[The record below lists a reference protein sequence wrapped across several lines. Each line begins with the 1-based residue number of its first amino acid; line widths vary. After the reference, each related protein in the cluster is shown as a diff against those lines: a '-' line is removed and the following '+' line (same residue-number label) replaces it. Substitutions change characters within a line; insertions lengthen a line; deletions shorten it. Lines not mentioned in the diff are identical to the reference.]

1 MMRRSNAKD
10 SFRSASFDSV
20 DAAAIFA
27 ALGQRWRLEV
37 FRLLIRYLPYGL
49 SAGDIARLIAIP
61 HNTLSTHLGIL
72 EQVGLLRS
80 RREGRSIIFSA
91 VQEQAHRLAGF
102 LTENCCAE
110 SGGACEPSEGAI
122 GRFPVRREIA
132 APGSVHNVLI
142 LCSGNSARSILAEA
156 ILNKEGAGRFRA
168 FSAGTH
174 PKQNPDPEC
183 LNLLKALGYDTEG
196 VRSKSWRE
204 FTYPDSPKME
214 VVLTVCDAAASEI
227 SVHWPGDPV
236 AAHWGIADPDSI
248 TGSESARR
256 AAFIEAYRRL
266 TARISGLVNLDI
278 ERLTPSV
285 LARNLRAIGA
295 MEGATAMAIDNGRR
309 IAARDDG

>member
-1 MMRRSNAKD
+1 MRRSNAKD
-10 SFRSASFDSV
+10 SFRPVSFDSE

-91 VQEQAHRLAGF
+91 VREQAHRLAGF

-110 SGGACEPSEGAI
+110 SGGTCEPSRGGAT

-132 APGSVHNVLI
+132 APGRVHNILI

-168 FSAGTH
+168 FSAGTR
-174 PKQNPDPEC
+174 PKRSPDPEC
-183 LNLLKALGYDTEG
+183 LTLLEALGYETEG
-196 VRSKSWRE
+196 IRSKSWRE
-204 FTYPDSPKME
+204 FTHPDSPKME
-214 VVLTVCDAAASEI
+214 VVLTVCDAASSEI
-227 SVHWPGDPV
+227 SARWPGDPII
-236 AAHWGIADPDSI
+236 AHWGIANPDSI

-278 ERLTPSV
+278 EHLTPVV

-295 MEGATAMAIDNGRR
+295 MEGATAMTIDNGHRM
-309 IAARDDG
+309 AARDNG